1 MKTKFIPF
9 HKPYITEEEIEN
21 VIDSLKNGWLTM
33 GKKTIEFEER
43 FKSYIGSQHAVA
55 VNSCTAALHL
65 ALRVIGIKEGDEII
79 VPTTTFVA
87 TAEVVNYF
95 NAKPVLV
102 DVERDTH
109 LIDVEKIEEKIT
121 KRTKAIIP
129 VHFSGQ
135 PADMDPIMELAKKYN
150 LFVVEDA
157 AHSLP
162 AWYKGRKIG
171 TIGDITAFSF
181 YATKTITTGEGGM
194 ATTDNP
200 EWAERMRILRLHGI
214 SKDAWKRYTKEG
226 SWEYDVLENGYKY
239 NTTDI
244 NAALGLAQLKK
255 ADWLWK
261 RRKHI
266 AERYN
271 EVFKDYEELILY
283 RVKEDRI
290 SSWHLYPLKL
300 NLEALKID
308 RNRFIEELKK
318 RGIGTSVHFI
328 PLYRFTYYKEKFG
341 YTPQEF
347 PNSEWIF
354 ERVLSLPIYPGMTE
368 EEIDYVIENVVD
380 IVKTYRR

>member
-1 MKTKFIPF
+1 MMKIPF
-9 HKPYITEEEIEN
+9 HRPYITEEEIES
-21 VIDSLKNGWLTM
+21 VVDSLRNGWLTM

-43 FKSYIGSQHAVA
+43 FKAYIGSQHVIA

-65 ALRVIGIKEGDEII
+65 ALRVIDIKEGDEVII
-79 VPTTTFVA
+79 PTTTFVA

-102 DVERDTH
+102 DVEKDTH

-121 KRTKAIIP
+121 KRTKVIIP

-157 AHSLP
+157 AHALP

-255 ADWLWK
+255 ADWLWE
-261 RRKHI
+261 RRKYI

-271 EVFKDYEELILY
+271 EAFKDYEELILY
-283 RVKEDRI
+283 KVKEDRT

-300 NLEALKID
+300 NLKALKID
-308 RNRFIEELKK
+308 RNRFIEELKN

-328 PLYRFTYYKEKFG
+328 PLYRFTYYREKFG
-341 YTPQEF
+341 YTPREF
-347 PNSEWIF
+347 PNSEWVF

-368 EEIDYVIENVVD
+368 EEADYVIENVVD
-380 IVKTYRR
+380 IVKTFRR